1 MNKKLNADF
10 DFKNRGFFILKKW
23 LEFLWKKVVIN
34 WKERISNEKERI
46 GNEKRDIER
55 IGDKK
60 TMGEKTNIEW
70 KIRVYEN

>member
-34 WKERISNEKERI
+34 WKEWKRKDRQW
-46 GNEKRDIER
+46 KRDIER
-55 IGDKK
+55 KGDKK
-60 TMGEKTNIEW
+60 NNGKKTNIEW